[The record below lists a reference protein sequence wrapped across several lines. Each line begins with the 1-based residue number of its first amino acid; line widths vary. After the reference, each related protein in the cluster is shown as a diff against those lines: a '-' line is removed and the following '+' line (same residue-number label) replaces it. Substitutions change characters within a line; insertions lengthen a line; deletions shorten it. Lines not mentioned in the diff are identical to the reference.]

1 MALTRIDNPT
11 PSAPAALAD
20 YVQILAVAN
29 AAQLQALRGN
39 SHSCIDFANNFAR
52 AGVVFYVAGVL
63 YKAVTDQAIGG
74 TPSKYVKIT
83 PSGATA
89 AIDYVASLAG
99 VSWND
104 AQSGYYDGSGNLYVF
119 DEARAVYDGV
129 VSAGKTIEGQIAY
142 IAGSLNVN
150 SNLVVDGNG
159 TVSGTLDVNGAISG
173 SPGPRLDLTG
183 PVQVNDGSISV
194 DVDFGIN
201 SRLVG
206 AALDGSRTQAQLFSV
221 IDSQLPSTVGTRKQ
235 MIGAAVMASGDILI
249 LAFASRVSATRVD
262 IHGIL
267 YGGGIGSNFST
278 ACNSGNGTTVGN
290 FKVLM

>member
-11 PSAPAALAD
+11 PSAPEALAD

-52 AGVVFYVAGVL
+52 EGVVFYVAGVL

-83 PSGATA
+83 PSEATA

-129 VSAGKTIEGQIAY
+129 VSAGKTLAGQIAY
-142 IAGSLNVN
+142 IAGALFVKAGITMAGALGGATTGNFSGIITASGGITENSVTMRRKIINIGDWNMDTTITKNVAHGLTLAN
-150 SNLVVDGNG
+150 IRSAQAFIRSDDASATNPLDKYDNPSGL
-159 TVSGTLDVNGAISG
+159 VSGSVNIQSTNVVLA
-173 SPGPRLDLTG
+173 RTTG
-183 PVQVNDGSISV
+183 G
-194 DVDFGIN
+194 
-201 SRLVG
+201 
-206 AALDGSRTQAQLFSV
+206 LFDDTTY
-221 IDSQLPSTVGTRKQ
+221 DSTSYNRGWV
-235 MIGAAVMASGDILI
+235 V
-249 LAFASRVSATRVD
+249 
-262 IHGIL
+262 IL
-267 YGGGIGSNFST
+267 YE
-278 ACNSGNGTTVGN
+278 A
-290 FKVLM
+290 